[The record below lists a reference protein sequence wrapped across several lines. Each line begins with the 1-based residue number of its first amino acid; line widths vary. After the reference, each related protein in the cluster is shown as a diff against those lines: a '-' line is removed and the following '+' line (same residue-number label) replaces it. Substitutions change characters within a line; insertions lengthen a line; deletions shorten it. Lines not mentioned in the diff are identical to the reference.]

1 MFAHIDEEEN
11 RHVLMDEVTDD
22 CFDEAIVKIQD
33 AFVTTYSGT
42 KCRSQTIQG
51 VRVCIKSHD
60 VNTTCMYVK

>member
-42 KCRSQTIQG
+42 KRRRKTMHGVSLYIKRSNN
-51 VRVCIKSHD
+51 
-60 VNTTCMYVK
+60 NTT